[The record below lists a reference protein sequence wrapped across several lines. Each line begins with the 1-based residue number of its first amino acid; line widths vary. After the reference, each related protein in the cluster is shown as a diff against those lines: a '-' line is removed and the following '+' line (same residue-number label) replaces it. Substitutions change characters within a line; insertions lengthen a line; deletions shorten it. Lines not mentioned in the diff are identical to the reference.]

1 MATRRTSSAGTG
13 GEIVV
18 GFDGREGARTALSAA
33 TGLAK
38 DLGAP
43 LVVAFAY
50 HVSPLGGEVQDL
62 HDVLVERGRAV
73 TAEAIAAAREQ
84 GVDARAEVVDGAP
97 APALVTLAEQL
108 GARVIVVGSTGESPL
123 RGAIVGSTPHKLIQL
138 SPVPVLVVPG

>member
-1 MATRRTSSAGTG
+1 MP

-18 GFDGREGARTALSAA
+18 GFDGRDGARTALGEA

-38 DLGAP
+38 ELGAP

-62 HDVLVERGRAV
+62 HEALVERGHAV

-84 GVDARAEVVDGAP
+84 GVDARAEVVHGEP
-97 APALVTLAEQL
+97 APALVALAEQL

-123 RGAIVGSTPHKLIQL
+123 RGALVGSTPHKLIQL
-138 SPVPVLVVPG
+138 SSVPVLVVRT